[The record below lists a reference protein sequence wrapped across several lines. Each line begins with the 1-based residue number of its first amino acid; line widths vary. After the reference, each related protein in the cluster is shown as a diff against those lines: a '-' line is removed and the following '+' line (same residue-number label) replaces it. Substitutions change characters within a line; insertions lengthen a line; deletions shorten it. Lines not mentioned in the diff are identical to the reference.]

1 MEGYKNCISQNL
13 RLLRAFDYIFFGFLI
28 LFFLIGFK
36 SLIYTIP
43 IFYIHY
49 LYLLPTFFIL
59 FHVYKISPEGF
70 TLLEWEKTLLRLK
83 GSAVITTFL
92 SPFWAWWH
100 NAVNSLYCLVNLA
113 LLCISASVFLFNL
126 VGLII
131 VITKEKNL
139 RGLGWWAKTTRLAI
153 IYMMIAPVA
162 AFFITAWFG
171 KNSGNDIF
179 LFLSRME
186 RWKLLIF
193 CSPVFMT
200 LGLVWKLRH
209 NMQIIN
215 PKSVFA
221 ENMSDA
227 TNS

>member
-1 MEGYKNCISQNL
+1 MDVNKNEIPLNL
-13 RLLRAFDYIFFGFLI
+13 RLLRTFDYIFFGFLI
-28 LFFLIGFK
+28 LLFLIAFR
-36 SLIYTIP
+36 SVIYTIP
-43 IFYIHY
+43 VLYIRY

-59 FHVYKISPEGF
+59 FHIYKISPEGF

-83 GSAVITTFL
+83 WSAFITAFL

-100 NAVNSLYCLVNLA
+100 DAVNSLYCLVNLA
-113 LLCISASVFLFNL
+113 LLCISASIFLFNL

-139 RGLGWWAKTTRLAI
+139 RRLGWWAKTTRLAI

-179 LFLSRME
+179 LFLNRLE

-200 LGLVWKLRH
+200 IGLVWRLRQ
-209 NMQIIN
+209 NSQIV
-215 PKSVFA
+215 KSGQ
-221 ENMSDA
+221 D
-227 TNS
+227 